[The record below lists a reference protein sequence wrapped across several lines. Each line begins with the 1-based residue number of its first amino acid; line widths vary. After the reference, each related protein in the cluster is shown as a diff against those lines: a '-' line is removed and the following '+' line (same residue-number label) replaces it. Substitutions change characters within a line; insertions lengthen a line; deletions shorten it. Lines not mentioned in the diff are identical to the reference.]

1 MRRRRQFLA
10 AVSVVTLLVAACSD
24 DDDMGD
30 TASSVLEDAQD
41 AAGSVADQARDA
53 AGDVA
58 TDAAEVAVRNVAAR
72 AGANEF
78 EKAGSPIDGD
88 LTCETDASGGAD
100 AIKVTCSGST
110 TSGGAAEMTGTTSE
124 APGASV
130 TEIKGEFVG
139 TVDGSE
145 SFRVD
150 HLGA

>member
-1 MRRRRQFLA
+1 MRRRHLLA
-10 AVSVVTLLVAACSD
+10 AVSVVTLVVAACS

-30 TASSVLEDAQD
+30 TASSVLDDAQD

-58 TDAAEVAVRNVAAR
+58 ADAAETAVRNVAAS

-78 EKAGSPIDGD
+78 EKAGSPIDGE

-124 APGASV
+124 VPGASV

-139 TVDGSE
+139 TVDGAE
-145 SFRVD
+145 SFRAD

>member
-1 MRRRRQFLA
+1 MRRRRQFLV

-24 DDDMGD
+24 DDMGD
-30 TASSVLEDAQD
+30 TASSVLDDAQD
-41 AAGSVADQARDA
+41 AAGSVGDQARDA

-110 TSGGAAEMTGTTSE
+110 TSGGAAQMTGTTTE
-124 APGASV
+124 APGVSV

-145 SFRVD
+145 NFRVD

>member
-1 MRRRRQFLA
+1 MHRRRQLLA
-10 AVSVVTLLVAACSD
+10 AVAVVTVLVAACSD
-24 DDDMGD
+24 DDDIAD
-30 TASSVLEDAQD
+30 TASSLVDDAND
-41 AAGSVADQARDA
+41 AAGSLADQARDA

-58 TDAAEVAVRNVAAR
+58 TDAAETAVRNVAAR

-78 EKAGSPIDGD
+78 DKAGAPIDGE
-88 LTCETDASGGAD
+88 LTCETDATGGAD

-145 SFRVD
+145 TFRVD
-150 HLGA
+150 HLGS